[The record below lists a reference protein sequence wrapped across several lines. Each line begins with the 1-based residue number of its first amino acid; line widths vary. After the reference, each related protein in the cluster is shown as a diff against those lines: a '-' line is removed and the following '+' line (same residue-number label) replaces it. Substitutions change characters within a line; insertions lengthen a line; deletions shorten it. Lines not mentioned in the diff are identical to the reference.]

1 MGKRKKHGKTPSGGR
16 IPTPACELARNDSQ
30 NRKSR
35 KGWEPEFE
43 VRLRISKRPN
53 TDHFTGD
60 IQATDTTRL
69 IEALA
74 VMMQKAAALIGAP
87 LGEVYSVVATVLFA
101 DRDGMEDVEE

>member
-1 MGKRKKHGKTPSGGR
+1 MGHKRKKRTGTANREFATSAHKGP
-16 IPTPACELARNDSQ
+16 PRND
-30 NRKSR
+30 R
-35 KGWEPEFE
+35 KGGGEPEFE

-60 IQATDTTRL
+60 IKATDTTRL

-101 DRDGMEDVEE
+101 DRDGMEDVEG